1 MANLNK
7 DEFGQVVYS
16 PDFGEDIS
24 SASSVNFILEPQE
37 GAKLERSTTDGV
49 AIGSSNIT
57 VGDTLLLA
65 NQYLTYTILSGD
77 LTYAG
82 LWRIK
87 GEASLSAINKII
99 TNYKTINVNE

>member
-7 DEFGQVVYS
+7 EEYGQVVYS

-37 GAKLERSTTDGV
+37 GTKLERTTANGV
-49 AIGSSNIT
+49 AIGSSNVT
-57 VGDTLLLA
+57 VDDTLLLA
-65 NQYLTYTILSGD
+65 NQYLSYTILSGD

-82 LWRIK
+82 KWRIK
-87 GEASLSAINKII
+87 GEASLSATNKII